1 MTKTLLELRD
11 LIDATDKE
19 LLALLN
25 RRAGYA
31 GEVGEI
37 KKIDGSRVSPRAR
50 GASHQRFADS

>member
-1 MTKTLLELRD
+1 MAKTLLELRD

-31 GEVGEI
+31 DEVGEI
-37 KKIDGSRVSPRAR
+37 KKHGWLARLSP
-50 GASHQRFADS
+50 